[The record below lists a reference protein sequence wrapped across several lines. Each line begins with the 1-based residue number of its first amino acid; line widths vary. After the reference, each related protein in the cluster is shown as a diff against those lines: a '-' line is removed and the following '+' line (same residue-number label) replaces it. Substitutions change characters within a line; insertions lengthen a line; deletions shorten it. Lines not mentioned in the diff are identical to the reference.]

1 MNTSGVAPR
10 CISFRERRDG
20 QVNLADFNY
29 PDGEYKVSITNE
41 NGDVISTDNKII
53 KENRKVEL
61 YRYYDG
67 SDIPIVAQSYKIPM
81 DDINQKVLQFI
92 MENCPDITKIF
103 IDSIP
108 SINNRLIEETEMVF
122 VEKLNKDNCIS
133 ENAEL
138 LITPISKTYNKTG
151 PCSRKD
157 WDEQQDRYKRGEQ
170 MMWDDSKHNKSK
182 KGDVIA
188 IWKYEK
194 GVSFHHIEKVENT
207 QSRSESWSQ
216 NVGQTDRNVI
226 LLSPEFS
233 YFKWDKWI
241 EMGGHKRCM
250 GTSSITTSKDK
261 ILNELIKEEKNKKDI
276 KRVESGAWVPI
287 KGYDSIDLNK
297 QVVKFKDIIEFS
309 EKYMIVKGFM
319 QVGKTNFIISAA
331 VWFMLNGM
339 SSVIVLRNC
348 NSDKD
353 QLIRRVKEYN
363 ARIQAF
369 LGYNH
374 SNKFVIE
381 AVSNGEIKPKH
392 FTGKDP
398 VIAVVIANT
407 SPLKKINN
415 MIENTGASKKF
426 ALFFDEV
433 DFIDSDG
440 TLVQKE
446 LDKLRE
452 HCFCSYGVSATILD
466 SAFKRDIEKGNVT
479 ILSTPENYKS
489 VPHFK
494 MMHLPSLN
502 DNKESCLVTTIGDDI
517 MTKDN
522 NVIDYLDEFNEKNPH
537 YVELY
542 DDEKYGE
549 GEQDIRPE
557 CHHPVLSLLH
567 VSITNSPNLQLLSQ
581 IQTGYGYP
589 AMYFMGGGTG
599 SGCVYLSLLSEKKP
613 ITLSNGKKSKIIKNE
628 KYADIIV
635 KGEFHVFYGASPAL
649 VLEWLKNNGGVKLFP
664 RIIILAGVLAGRC
677 QSFGSADFNSCLS
690 NKTLGW
696 HLTEMYLSASKT
708 MDQPELIQL
717 AGRLCVVAR
726 DNIQPLLYA
735 TKRTC
740 MDLIKSFQIQ
750 EELIDRARKSEGINS
765 IGKIMESLPIYT
777 KKFVS
782 KRSLTKKSEFK
793 LNLSTKEEDLQAG
806 GWNKRDM
813 YCSKDVNGG
822 RIISEKL
829 QMSETLERIL
839 TKPIQTNSHIQNENA
854 TWSDRVQRNENET
867 CISYLK
873 RVISHYIEYDG
884 NENTWRSAKDWR
896 DITGI
901 CGFESDS
908 AHHLAI
914 MTKFVEKGFLER
926 NLNQTRVNI

>member
-1 MNTSGVAPR
+1 MSSLTDNKNMNTFGCESGCV
-10 CISFRERRDG
+10 FLRERRDG
-20 QVNLADFNY
+20 QVNLADFNF
-29 PDGEYKVSITNE
+29 PDGEYKVSIWNAD
-41 NGDVISTDNKII
+41 GYVISTDNRIT
-53 KENRKVEL
+53 KENRKVQL
-61 YRYYDG
+61 YRYYEG

-108 SINNRLIEETEMVF
+108 SLNNRLIEETEMVC
-122 VEKLNKDNCIS
+122 ELNTNKNT
-133 ENAEL
+133 
-138 LITPISKTYNKTG
+138 IT
-151 PCSRKD
+151 
-157 WDEQQDRYKRGEQ
+157 
-170 MMWDDSKHNKSK
+170 
-182 KGDVIA
+182 
-188 IWKYEK
+188 
-194 GVSFHHIEKVENT
+194 
-207 QSRSESWSQ
+207 
-216 NVGQTDRNVI
+216 
-226 LLSPEFS
+226 
-233 YFKWDKWI
+233 
-241 EMGGHKRCM
+241 
-250 GTSSITTSKDK
+250 
-261 ILNELIKEEKNKKDI
+261 
-276 KRVESGAWVPI
+276 WVPI
-287 KGYDSIDLNK
+287 NGYDSIDINRK
-297 QVVKFKDIIEFS
+297 VVKFKDIIEFS
-309 EKYMIVKGFM
+309 EKYTIVKGFM

-353 QLIRRVKEYN
+353 QLIRRIKEYN
-363 ARIQAF
+363 TRIQAF
-369 LGYNH
+369 LGDDF
-374 SNKFVIE
+374 SNKFVVKS
-381 AVSNGEIKPKH
+381 VSNGEIKPKH
-392 FTGKDP
+392 FTKDP
-398 VIAVVIANT
+398 VIVVVIANT

-426 ALFFDEV
+426 ALFLDEV
-433 DFIDSDG
+433 DFIDSNG
-440 TLVQKE
+440 TGVQKE

-466 SAFKRDIEKGNVT
+466 SAFKRDIEKGNV
-479 ILSTPENYKS
+479 IVLSTPENYKS
-489 VPHFK
+489 VVHFK
-494 MMHLPSLN
+494 MMHLPN
-502 DNKESCLVTTIGDDI
+502 NKESCLVTTTDDDI
-517 MTKDN
+517 MEKDN
-522 NVIDYLDEFNEKNPH
+522 NVLDYLNEFGEKNPH

-557 CHHPVLSLLH
+557 CHHPVISLLH

-581 IQTGYGYP
+581 IQTGYCYP

-599 SGCVYLSLLSEKKP
+599 SGCVYLSLLSEKNP

-628 KYADIIV
+628 KYSDMIV
-635 KGEFHVFYGASPAL
+635 KGEFHKFDGASPSL
-649 VLEWLKNNGGVKLFP
+649 VLEWLKKNGGVKLFP

-677 QSFGSADFNSCLS
+677 QSFGSADFNSCLY

-735 TKRTC
+735 TKHTC

-750 EELIDRARKSEGINS
+750 EELIDRARKSDSINS

-782 KRSLTKKSEFK
+782 KRNLTKKSEFK
-793 LNLSTKEEDLQAG
+793 LNLATKEEDRDAG

-829 QMSETLERIL
+829 HMSETLERIL
-839 TKPIQTNSHIQNENA
+839 SEKQTVVETVVETGYFIVIRDMLSPLEQGTYDLAVRYYEEGGFNDWINRTKVGEYMVEQGVMDTLVNSRLEKIITPRTKTSKTITSGLA
-854 TWSDRVQRNENET
+854 FKKVG
-867 CISYLK
+867 
-873 RVISHYIEYDG
+873 G
-884 NENTWRSAKDWR
+884 NWLMK
-896 DITGI
+896 IY
-901 CGFESDS
+901 
-908 AHHLAI
+908 
-914 MTKFVEKGFLER
+914 
-926 NLNQTRVNI
+926 

>member
-1 MNTSGVAPR
+1 MSSLTDNKNMNTFGCESGCV
-10 CISFRERRDG
+10 FLRERRDG
-20 QVNLADFNY
+20 QVNLADFNF
-29 PDGEYKVSITNE
+29 PDGEYKVSIWNAD
-41 NGDVISTDNKII
+41 GYVISTDNRIT
-53 KENRKVEL
+53 KENRKVQL
-61 YRYYDG
+61 YRYYEG

-108 SINNRLIEETEMVF
+108 SLNNRLVEETEMVY
-122 VEKLNKDNCIS
+122 EP
-133 ENAEL
+133 E
-138 LITPISKTYNKTG
+138 
-151 PCSRKD
+151 
-157 WDEQQDRYKRGEQ
+157 KRG
-170 MMWDDSKHNKSK
+170 NK
-182 KGDVIA
+182 
-188 IWKYEK
+188 
-194 GVSFHHIEKVENT
+194 
-207 QSRSESWSQ
+207 
-216 NVGQTDRNVI
+216 
-226 LLSPEFS
+226 
-233 YFKWDKWI
+233 
-241 EMGGHKRCM
+241 
-250 GTSSITTSKDK
+250 GT
-261 ILNELIKEEKNKKDI
+261 
-276 KRVESGAWVPI
+276 WVPI
-287 KGYDSIDLNK
+287 NGYDSIDLNK

-309 EKYMIVKGFM
+309 EKYMIIKGFM

-353 QLIRRVKEYN
+353 QIIRRVKEYN

-369 LGYNH
+369 LGDNH
-374 SNKFVIE
+374 SNKFVVE

-392 FTGKDP
+392 FTGKHP

-426 ALFFDEV
+426 ALFLDEV
-433 DFIDSDG
+433 DFIDSNG
-440 TLVQKE
+440 TGVQKE

-466 SAFKRDIEKGNVT
+466 SAFKRDIEKGNV
-479 ILSTPENYKS
+479 IVLSTPENYKS
-489 VPHFK
+489 VVNFK
-494 MMHLPSLN
+494 MMHLPN
-502 DNKESCLVTTIGDDI
+502 NKESCLVTTTGDDI

-522 NVIDYLDEFNEKNPH
+522 NVIDYLDGFNEKKPH

-542 DDEKYGE
+542 DDEKYGG
-549 GEQDIRPE
+549 GEQEIRVE

-567 VSITNSPNLQLLSQ
+567 VSITNSPNLQLLSH

-599 SGCVYLSLLSEKKP
+599 SGCVYLSLLSEKNP

-628 KYADIIV
+628 KYADMIV

-740 MDLIKSFQIQ
+740 VDLIKSFQIQ
-750 EELIDRARKSEGINS
+750 EELIDRSRKSDSINS

-782 KRSLTKKSEFK
+782 ERNLTKKSEFK
-793 LNLSTKEEDLQAG
+793 LNLATEEEDRDAG

-829 QMSETLERIL
+829 HMSETLERIL
-839 TKPIQTNSHIQNENA
+839 SKPKKPKSHTQNEIG

-867 CISYLK
+867 SIGYLE
-873 RVISHYIEYDG
+873 RVISDYIKYDG
-884 NENTWRSAKDWR
+884 NENTWRSAKEWR
-896 DITGI
+896 DITGR
-901 CGFESDS
+901 CGFASDD
-908 AHHLAI
+908 AHNLCI
-914 MTKFVEKGFLER
+914 LSKYPRTGFLER
-926 NLNQTRVNI
+926 DLNYLTRVNI

>member
-1 MNTSGVAPR
+1 MSSLTDNKNMNTFGCESGCV
-10 CISFRERRDG
+10 FLRERGDG
-20 QVNLADFNY
+20 QVNLADFNF
-29 PDGEYKVSITNE
+29 PDGEYKVSIWNAD
-41 NGDVISTDNKII
+41 GYVISTDNII
-53 KENRKVEL
+53 TKENRKVQL
-61 YRYYDG
+61 YRYYEG

-108 SINNRLIEETEMVF
+108 SLNNRLIEETEMVY
-122 VEKLNKDNCIS
+122 EP
-133 ENAEL
+133 E
-138 LITPISKTYNKTG
+138 
-151 PCSRKD
+151 
-157 WDEQQDRYKRGEQ
+157 KRG
-170 MMWDDSKHNKSK
+170 NK
-182 KGDVIA
+182 
-188 IWKYEK
+188 
-194 GVSFHHIEKVENT
+194 
-207 QSRSESWSQ
+207 
-216 NVGQTDRNVI
+216 
-226 LLSPEFS
+226 
-233 YFKWDKWI
+233 
-241 EMGGHKRCM
+241 
-250 GTSSITTSKDK
+250 GT
-261 ILNELIKEEKNKKDI
+261 
-276 KRVESGAWVPI
+276 WVPVD
-287 KGYDSIDLNK
+287 GYDSIDLNK

-309 EKYMIVKGFM
+309 EKYTIVKGFM

-363 ARIQAF
+363 KRIQAF
-369 LGYNH
+369 LGDNH
-374 SNKFVIE
+374 SNKFVVE
-381 AVSNGEIKPKH
+381 AVSNGEIKPNH

-407 SPLKKINN
+407 KPLKKINN
-415 MIENTGASKKF
+415 MIENTGASKKI
-426 ALFFDEV
+426 ALFLDEV
-433 DFIDSDG
+433 DFIDSAG
-440 TLVQKE
+440 TGVQKE

-466 SAFKRDIEKGNVT
+466 SAFKRDIEKGNVI

-489 VPHFK
+489 VVNFK
-494 MMHLPSLN
+494 MMHLPN
-502 DNKESCLVTTIGDDI
+502 NKESCLVTKTGDDI

-522 NVIDYLDEFNEKNPH
+522 NVIDYLDDFDKKNPH

-542 DDEKYGE
+542 DDEKYGG
-549 GEQDIRPE
+549 GEQEIRAD
-557 CHHPVLSLLH
+557 CHHPVISLLH
-567 VSITNSPNLQLLSQ
+567 VSITNSPNIQLLSQ

-599 SGCVYLSLLSEKKP
+599 SGCVYLSLLSEKNP

-628 KYADIIV
+628 KYADMIV

-750 EELIDRARKSEGINS
+750 EELIDRARKSDSINS

-782 KRSLTKKSEFK
+782 KRNLTKKSEFK
-793 LNLSTKEEDLQAG
+793 LNLATKEEDRDAG

-822 RIISEKL
+822 RIVSEKL
-829 QMSETLERIL
+829 HMSETLERIL
-839 TKPIQTNSHIQNENA
+839 SKPKKPTQTVVDTVVETVVETDYFFVIRDRLSPLEQGTYDLAVRYYEEGGFNDWINRTEVGEYMVEQGVMATLVNSRLEKIITPRTKTSKTITSGLA
-854 TWSDRVQRNENET
+854 FKKVG
-867 CISYLK
+867 
-873 RVISHYIEYDG
+873 G
-884 NENTWRSAKDWR
+884 NWLMK
-896 DITGI
+896 IY
-901 CGFESDS
+901 
-908 AHHLAI
+908 
-914 MTKFVEKGFLER
+914 
-926 NLNQTRVNI
+926 

>member
-1 MNTSGVAPR
+1 MSSLTDNKNMNTFGCESGCV
-10 CISFRERRDG
+10 FLRERGDG
-20 QVNLADFNY
+20 QVNLADFNF
-29 PDGEYKVSITNE
+29 PDGEYKVSIWNAD
-41 NGDVISTDNKII
+41 GYVISTDNII
-53 KENRKVEL
+53 TKENRKVQL
-61 YRYYDG
+61 YRYYEG

-108 SINNRLIEETEMVF
+108 SLNNRLIEETEMVF
-122 VEKLNKDNCIS
+122 VEKLKGELDNCIS

-151 PCSRKD
+151 PCSKKD

-170 MMWDDSKHNKSK
+170 MMWDDSKYNKSK

-194 GVSFHHIEKVENT
+194 GVSFHHIEKVENP
-207 QSRSESWSQ
+207 QSRCKSWSQ

-250 GTSSITTSKDK
+250 GTSNITTSKDK
-261 ILNELIKEEKNKKDI
+261 ILNELILEKKKKDI
-276 KRVESGAWVPI
+276 KRVESGSWVPI
-287 KGYDSIDLNK
+287 NGYDSIDINRK
-297 QVVKFKDIIEFS
+297 VVKFKDIIEFS
-309 EKYMIVKGFM
+309 EKYTIVKGFM

-353 QLIRRVKEYN
+353 QLIRRIKEYN
-363 ARIQAF
+363 TRIQAF
-369 LGYNH
+369 LGDDF
-374 SNKFVIE
+374 SNKFVVKS
-381 AVSNGEIKPKH
+381 VSNGEIKPKH
-392 FTGKDP
+392 FTKDP
-398 VIAVVIANT
+398 VIVVVIANT

-415 MIENTGASKKF
+415 MIENTGVSKKF
-426 ALFFDEV
+426 ALFLDEV
-433 DFIDSDG
+433 DFIDSNG
-440 TLVQKE
+440 TGVQKE

-466 SAFKRDIEKGNVT
+466 SAFKRDIEKGNV
-479 ILSTPENYKS
+479 IVLSTPENYKS
-489 VPHFK
+489 VVHFK
-494 MMHLPSLN
+494 MMHLPN
-502 DNKESCLVTTIGDDI
+502 NKESCLVTTTDDDI
-517 MTKDN
+517 MEKDN
-522 NVIDYLDEFNEKNPH
+522 NVLDYLDEFNEKKPH

-542 DDEKYGE
+542 DDEKYGG

-557 CHHPVLSLLH
+557 CHHPVISLLH

-581 IQTGYGYP
+581 IQTGYCYP

-599 SGCVYLSLLSEKKP
+599 SGCVYLSLLSEKNP

-628 KYADIIV
+628 KYSDMIV
-635 KGEFHVFYGASPAL
+635 KGEFHKFDSASPAL
-649 VLEWLKNNGGVKLFP
+649 VLEWLKKNGGVKLFP

-735 TKRTC
+735 TKSTC

-750 EELIDRARKSEGINS
+750 EELIDRARKSDSINS

-782 KRSLTKKSEFK
+782 ERNLTKKSEFK
-793 LNLSTKEEDLQAG
+793 LNLATEEEDRDAG
-806 GWNKRDM
+806 GWNKHDM

-829 QMSETLERIL
+829 HMPETLERIL
-839 TKPIQTNSHIQNENA
+839 SKPKKEKKNDTFISILEKAIQKHDDNTFKKVKE
-854 TWSDRVQRNENET
+854 W
-867 CISYLK
+867 LK
-873 RVISHYIEYDG
+873 
-884 NENTWRSAKDWR
+884 
-896 DITGI
+896 ITGL
-901 CGFESDS
+901 CGFKNKDTYHSTM
-908 AHHLAI
+908 
-914 MTKFVEKGFLER
+914 MTQLVKNNFLER
-926 NLNQTRVNI
+926 INNKLRLNTIRF